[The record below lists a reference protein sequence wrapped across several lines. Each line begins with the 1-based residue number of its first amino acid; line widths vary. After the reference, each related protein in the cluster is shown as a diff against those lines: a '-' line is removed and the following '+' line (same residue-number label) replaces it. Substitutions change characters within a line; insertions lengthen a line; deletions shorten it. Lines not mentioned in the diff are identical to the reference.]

1 MLSGMKLCPARCK
14 ASQTSEVRR
23 SNAAQDSAWTA
34 QGSACLYER
43 GIVRCEDVAAEEAEM
58 DEIEAFL
65 GKECGGDVVHFRG
78 EKGDLRQTIP
88 VGQGV
93 GRFHQEVILLDADAL
108 QVGIWLREGAQ
119 PYPDPAANFQDGACA
134 RQIALL

>member
-1 MLSGMKLCPARCK
+1 MKLCPTLCK

-88 VGQGV
+88 IGQGV
-93 GRFHQEVILLDADAL
+93 GCFHQEFVLLDANTL
-108 QVGIWLREGAQ
+108 EVGILPRHGAQ
-119 PYPDPAANFQDGACA
+119 PFTGLAADFQD
-134 RQIALL
+134 